1 MLRVQ
6 SLDTGYGRIVALHG
20 VSVHVELGEV
30 VALVGANGSGK
41 STLLRAVA
49 GFLPAY
55 RGQILLDGA
64 PVPSGAPDRIVR
76 RGVALVPEGRQLFAP
91 MTVADNLILG
101 AYARIRSRAVSR
113 RDAVAETEEIFD
125 LFPAL
130 RGRRNQLAGTLSGGE
145 QQMVA
150 IGRALMGRPTLL
162 MLDEPSMGLAP
173 KVTREIF
180 QVLSRLREL
189 GKGILLVE
197 QNAVMALELADRGYV
212 LETGRIVIEGPSGD
226 LLRNPEVR
234 RAYLGRDY
242 GRIWER

>member
-6 SLDTGYGRIVALHG
+6 SLDSGYGRIVALHG

-41 STLLRAVA
+41 STLLRAIA

-55 RGQILLDGA
+55 RGRILIDGT
-64 PVPSGAPDRIVR
+64 PIVSGAPDRIVG
-76 RGVALVPEGRQLFAP
+76 RGIALVPEGRQLFGP

-101 AYARIRSRAVSR
+101 AYARIRSRNISR
-113 RDAVAETEEIFD
+113 RDAVAELEEIFD

-130 RGRRNQLAGTLSGGE
+130 RSRGNQLAGTLSGGE

-150 IGRALMGRPTLL
+150 IGRALMSKPMLL

-173 KVTREIF
+173 KVTWEIF
-180 QVLSRLREL
+180 QVLGRLREL
-189 GKGILLVE
+189 GKGVLLVE

-212 LETGRIVIEGPSGD
+212 LETGRIVMEGPSED

-242 GRIWER
+242 TRIWDR